1 MCRPNRFAKQLNSSK
16 QAFSAKIFEII
27 QVIYKPNQ
35 FAQVMYKP
43 NQFAKRLMFSKQAIQ
58 AMKLFKL
65 FRQPNRYARSFSFSK
80 QVFKA
85 TKLRNIST

>member
-1 MCRPNRFAKQLNSSK
+1 MCRPNQFVKQLNSSK
-16 QAFSAKIFEII
+16 QAFSAKNFEII

-43 NQFAKRLMFSKQAIQ
+43 NQFAKSLKFSKEAIQ

-65 FRQPNRYARSFSFSK
+65 LRQPNRYARSFSFSM
-80 QVFKA
+80 QAIKA
-85 TKLRNIST
+85 TKL